1 MNNKLLL
8 IVLDGWGVSNNKKGN
23 AILQAHA
30 NNFEKLKK
38 ENIYTELNASEKF
51 VGLLPGF
58 IGNSE
63 VGHLHI
69 GAGRLVKQDLV
80 RFNKR

>member
-1 MNNKLLL
+1 MKTKKKVVL
-8 IVLDGWGVSNNKKGN
+8 IVLDGWGISKQTKGN
-23 AILQAHA
+23 AILAAHA
-30 NNFEKLKK
+30 NYFTKLQKENPHCILKASEESVGLKK
-38 ENIYTELNASEKF
+38 
-51 VGLLPGF
+51 GF

-80 RFNKR
+80 RI